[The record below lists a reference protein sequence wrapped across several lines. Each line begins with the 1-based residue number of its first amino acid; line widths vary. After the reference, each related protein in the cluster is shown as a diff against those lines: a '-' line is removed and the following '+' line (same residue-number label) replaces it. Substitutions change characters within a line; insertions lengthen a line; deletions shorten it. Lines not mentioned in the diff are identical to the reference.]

1 MEKHA
6 AANHRLITGLLI
18 FLGLLFLTP
27 GELSAK
33 KYATYEY
40 VRSLSFKKAD
50 EYFFTAQECSYYLDI
65 ANVSPDNVTVYVNTL
80 PHNVSLVSCKKEVML
95 PDPDTDDESGTHVV
109 MKLSFSKPGKYKMNA
124 VDVIVNGIFYR
135 LPFESVE
142 VLENPRHL
150 QPQISVVFDDERVP
164 GPRNTISITSGEHI
178 RFTIFI
184 RYAMQITSM
193 YWTVP
198 ENSLF
203 KEIQSYDFADGTSVK
218 NEFTTEEFPLASFDW
233 QPLVE
238 GTYTFPDITVV
249 ASSYSGSISET
260 GLPNILFKVEQKKNS
275 EEEASEKKQ
284 TYAYAFDSTGDEEL
298 SVLKEMGLSSVEEL
312 HALREK
318 ERHSFP
324 FFSEVKNKRQ
334 ELEKQYE
341 LKNEDS
347 ETSLPLTIT
356 LAVISVL
363 LFACIVLSFTMKKF
377 LFTGISIAAFTGVFV
392 FTTVL
397 MLSCFTQH
405 GIFKGGVLSPVPEEN
420 VSASVTLKPG
430 SLVVISQKAASWL
443 YIRHNETYGWIPES
457 DVLIIK

>member
-6 AANHRLITGLLI
+6 AADHRLGTGLLI
-18 FLGLLFLTP
+18 FLVLLFLAP
-27 GELSAK
+27 EAAFAK

-80 PHNVSLVSCKKEVML
+80 PHNVSLVSCKKEVLL
-95 PDPDTDDESGTHVV
+95 PDPGSDDENGTHVI
-109 MKLSFSKPGKYKMNA
+109 MKLSFSKPGKYKMNSI
-124 VDVIVNGIFYR
+124 DVIVNGIYYR

-150 QPQISVVFDDERVP
+150 EPQISVVFDDEKVP

-178 RFTIFI
+178 KFTLYIK
-184 RYAMQITSM
+184 YAVQISSVS
-193 YWTVP
+193 WTVP

-203 KEIQSYDFADGTSVK
+203 KETETYDFANGTSVK

-275 EEEASEKKQ
+275 EEESLEKKQ

-298 SVLKEMGLSSVEEL
+298 SVLKEMGLSSVKEL
-312 HALREK
+312 HALREN

-324 FFSEVKNKRQ
+324 FFNDARHKRQ

-341 LKNEDS
+341 LKNEDR

-356 LAVISVL
+356 LAVISGL
-363 LFACIVLSFTMKKF
+363 LLACTVVSFIMKKF
-377 LFTGISIAAFTGVFV
+377 FFIGLSIAAFTILFSC
-392 FTTVL
+392 TSVL
-397 MLSCFTQH
+397 MLSCFTRH

-420 VSASVTLKPG
+420 VSASVSLKPG
-430 SLVVISQKAASWL
+430 SLVVINQKAASWL

-457 DVLIIK
+457 AVLIIK